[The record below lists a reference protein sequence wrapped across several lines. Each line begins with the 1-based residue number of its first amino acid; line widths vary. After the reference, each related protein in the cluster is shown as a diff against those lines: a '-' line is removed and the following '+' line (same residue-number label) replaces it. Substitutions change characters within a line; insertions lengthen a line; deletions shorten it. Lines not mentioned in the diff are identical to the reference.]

1 MNDYSVGNWVDIFN
15 TSNSILGIERYGEG
29 DYNNVNTKLLA
40 RYPANSR
47 GHHSDKVKLVN
58 HPTHP
63 SKGTFSK
70 DGKIFD
76 LSNTGLNDVNKI
88 IFGATD
94 NGDGQA
100 VLTYKG
106 SVVLPELTVTPN
118 QRYVDDTYNNV
129 KLFYKK

>member
-1 MNDYSVGNWVDIFN
+1 MLAKYPVDF
-15 TSNSILGIERYGEG
+15 
-29 DYNNVNTKLLA
+29 
-40 RYPANSR
+40 R
-47 GHHSDKVKLVN
+47 GHRSDKVKLIN

-63 SKGTFSK
+63 SKGTFSE

-76 LSNTGLNDVNKI
+76 LSNTGLNDVNKV

-100 VLTYKG
+100 VLTHKG

-118 QRYVDDTYNNV
+118 
-129 KLFYKK
+129 